1 MRGIRFLILMIMIT
15 FFFGGMAFPAAV
27 SAEESSSPPPSQGS
41 QEKTSQEIQ
50 KITLKK
56 CVDIALK
63 NNQRRPAS
71 QFALAA
77 AEAQHQQAL
86 SAFWPQISFRGS
98 YTTLDDDPNFIFPAT
113 SIPVPS
119 QTVTIPANAFA
130 PGFPRAPVRLQTPA
144 GSVQVPEQDIK
155 LMDKRNFITSLNVN
169 YPLFTGGLRLAKVKQ
184 AKNGMKVAQE
194 EVRRTD
200 LQVMYDVHRMYYGVL
215 LAQQLHQIGRDA
227 LARLAVTL
235 ELTENLYKK
244 GSGRVKKTD
253 YLRNKSTV
261 EGVRTLVASLK
272 SNEQLARAA
281 LLNTMG
287 LDWDT
292 KIEITESD
300 LPYQPYR
307 ANLAELIGQ
316 AYRFNPDW
324 AKLKAGLKA
333 SQAKITEARSGF
345 FPKILL
351 TGTLNHIENRY
362 DQGIVTPRNKDN
374 YCVGLMFEL
383 PLFQGFLTLNKLKE
397 ARANFNKME
406 AEQILLREG
415 IALQVKDIFH
425 KLNRTQDQY
434 KASKEAMES
443 ATENRDLN
451 ERAYQAEMVETKD
464 VLEAQIMESFMQ
476 AQHQK
481 VLYDHLETKA
491 HLNFVVGQEV
501 IKFLEKDQGS

>member
-1 MRGIRFLILMIMIT
+1 MSGKRSFLVILT
-15 FFFGGMAFPAAV
+15 LWFTVGLFHTAALCAEPSSNPAA
-27 SAEESSSPPPSQGS
+27 SDSS
-41 QEKTSQEIQ
+41 QERKPPAVR
-50 KITLKK
+50 KVTLKE
-56 CVDIALK
+56 CLDIALK
-63 NNQRRPAS
+63 NNQRLPAS
-71 QFALAA
+71 KSALAA

-98 YTTLDDDPNFIFPAT
+98 YSTLDDNPNFIYPAIN
-113 SIPVPS
+113 IPVPS
-119 QTVTIPANAFA
+119 QSVTIPAGAFA
-130 PGFPRAPVRLQTPA
+130 PGFPRAPISLQTPA
-144 GSVQVPEQDIK
+144 SSFQVPEQNIK
-155 LMDKRNFITSLNVN
+155 LMDKSNLITSLNVN

-184 AKNGMKVAQE
+184 AKAGIEAAQE

-200 LQVMYDVHRMYYGVL
+200 LQVMYDVNRMYYAVV
-215 LAQQLHQIGRDA
+215 LAQQLQQIGRDA
-227 LARLAVTL
+227 LARLEVTL
-235 ELTENLYKK
+235 ELTESLYKK

-261 EGVRTLVASLK
+261 EGVRTLVASLE
-272 SNEQLARAA
+272 SNEKLARAA

-292 KIEITESD
+292 KIEVTESL

-307 ANLAELIGQ
+307 ANLEELISQ

-324 AKLKAGLKA
+324 AKLKAGLA
-333 SQAKITEARSGF
+333 AAQAKITEARSGYL
-345 FPKILL
+345 PKVLL
-351 TGTLNHIENRY
+351 TGSLTHIENNY
-362 DQGIVTPRNKDN
+362 DKGMVTPQNKDN

-383 PLFQGFLTLNKLKE
+383 PLFQGLLTLNKTKE
-397 ARANFNKME
+397 ARAQFNKLE

-425 KLNRTQDQY
+425 RLNRTQEQF
-434 KASKEAMES
+434 KASKEAMEA
-443 ATENRDLN
+443 ATENRELN
-451 ERAYQAEMVETKD
+451 ERAYQNELVETKD

-476 AQHQK
+476 AQHFK

-501 IKFLEKDQGS
+501 VKFLGKSQGS